1 MKWSPWNGSHDTVLM
16 KWSQWKPS
24 WWNSLH
30 NMVHMIGSPR
40 NGPHETQ
47 WIHRTVCSYA
57 TLRRWRTDPH
67 RFAARHSFGAHRA
80 SLQVYLHFFRLRK
93 YCSTLYTGPWNDLL
107 ETVPLKQSSINGP
120 NEMVHIVGS
129 QWKGPNE
136 TVSRIWSSGN
146 GPHEMILYKQ

>member
-67 RFAARHSFGAHRA
+67 RFAARHSFGAHLA

-93 YCSTLYTGPWNDLL
+93 YCSTLYTGLIMACVWYLVL
-107 ETVPLKQSSINGP
+107 TQKLRTK
-120 NEMVHIVGS
+120 
-129 QWKGPNE
+129 NE
-136 TVSRIWSSGN
+136 TPEIVSPNWDNSAFLTNDGQARCDVLWSF
-146 GPHEMILYKQ
+146 GP